1 MTPEIDRQ
9 AVQWMLRLNAGAA
22 DSAEQRRF
30 QQWREADPAHAQ
42 AWATLQESV
51 AGPLQALRAL
61 GAAQTPDAP
70 GAALRGM
77 LVRGPS
83 RRLFLGKT
91 LTLAA
96 VAAGA
101 GWAGAQQWQR
111 RGDLVTGTAERRT
124 VQLDDGSRLLLNA
137 ECRLRLEFNGTV
149 RRVRLLQ
156 GALIAT
162 VTPDESRP
170 FGVSTDDGT
179 AWALGTRYMVRKEAD
194 HSVAAVLEHT
204 IRVRSRGG
212 ATEQLAQG
220 QAAAYDASGIQRLDG
235 MPASALAAWEAG
247 RIDVLDAPLADV
259 AAALRPYMRGPVHLT
274 AAAARLR
281 VQGVFSLDR
290 PDEAWAALAAT
301 LPLRIDR
308 YGGWLTWVDHA

>member
-9 AVQWMLRLNAGAA
+9 AVQWMLRLTAGDA
-22 DSAEQRRF
+22 DAAEQLRF
-30 QQWREADPAHAQ
+30 QQWRQADPAHAQ

-61 GAAQTPDAP
+61 GATQTPDSA

-91 LTLAA
+91 LALTGVA
-96 VAAGA
+96 VGA
-101 GWAGAQQWQR
+101 SWLGAQQWQQ

-124 VQLDDGSRLLLNA
+124 LALDDGSQLQLNA
-137 ECRLRLEFNGTV
+137 DSRIRLEFTSAV
-149 RRVRLLQ
+149 RRVRLLH
-156 GALIAT
+156 GALIAA
-162 VTPDESRP
+162 VAPDEARP

-179 AWALGTRYMVRKEAD
+179 AWALGTRYMVQKESD

-204 IRVRSRGG
+204 VRVRTRNG

-220 QAAAYDASGIQRLDG
+220 QAAAYGAAGIHRLEG
-235 MPASALAAWEAG
+235 TPANALAAWEAG
-247 RIDVLDAPLADV
+247 RIDVLDASLEEV
-259 AAALRPYMRGPVHLT
+259 ASALRPYMRATLHVSD
-274 AAAARLR
+274 AAGRLR

-301 LPLRIDR
+301 LPLRIDH
-308 YGGWLTWVDHA
+308 YGGLLTWVDRA

>member
-9 AVQWMLRLNAGAA
+9 AVQWMLRLNAGNTDA
-22 DSAEQRRF
+22 AEQLRF

-42 AWATLQESV
+42 AWTLLQESV
-51 AGPLQALRAL
+51 AGPLQALRTL
-61 GAAQTPDAP
+61 GAAHTQDAAS
-70 GAALRGM
+70 AALRGI

-96 VAAGA
+96 AATGA
-101 GWAGAQQWQR
+101 GWIGARQWQQ

-124 VQLDDGSRLLLNA
+124 VQLDDGSRLQLNA
-137 ECRLRLEFNGTV
+137 DSRIRLEFNSAV

-156 GALIAT
+156 GAVIAT

-170 FGVSTDDGT
+170 FGVSTNDGT
-179 AWALGTRYMVRKEAD
+179 AWALGTRYMVRKEAEQ
-194 HSVAAVLEHT
+194 SVAAVLEHT
-204 IRVRSRGG
+204 VRVRSRSG
-212 ATEQLAQG
+212 ATEQLVEG
-220 QAAAYDASGIQRLDG
+220 QAAAYDANGIRRLDG
-235 MPASALAAWEAG
+235 MPATALAAWEAG
-247 RIDVLDAPLADV
+247 RIDVLDASLEDV
-259 AAALRPYMRGPVHLT
+259 AAALRPYMRGTLHLT
-274 AAAARLR
+274 TAAARLR

-301 LPLRIDR
+301 LPLRINR
-308 YGGWLTWVDHA
+308 YGGLLTWVDHA